1 MRLRVCWF
9 HNKFNTPFI
18 YKFTMLFFSEF
29 IPYVFQLLSLLLEL
43 HDTSVPDAYLQMLPN
58 LLLPPLWERLAN
70 IPPLVRLL
78 QAFIEKGAA
87 QIETEKIVSIMC
99 CCYYSS

>member
-1 MRLRVCWF
+1 MILHIF
-9 HNKFNTPFI
+9 
-18 YKFTMLFFSEF
+18 LFLPEF

-43 HDTSVPDAYLQMLPN
+43 HTESVPDAYMQMLPN

-78 QAFIEKGAA
+78 QAFVEKGSG
-87 QIETEKIVSIMC
+87 QIETDKVVSNV
-99 CCYYSS
+99 